1 MSKDVPEIIQ
11 ESEILA
17 RKGNLPSSARHA
29 TFDAL
34 P

>member
-1 MSKDVPEIIQ
+1 MSKDVPEILQ

-17 RKGNLPSSARHA
+17 HNGYLPSSARHA

-34 P
+34 Q